1 MIRICL
7 CSVSVDCKY
16 GFIRCAELAQ
26 AASTAVGTFH
36 NNVVDAGNAD
46 KDVRQPRLRAAVDGM
61 K

>member
-7 CSVSVDCKY
+7 CSVSVDCKC

-36 NNVVDAGNAD
+36 HKVVDAGNAD